1 LALSHLSHKFR
12 VFVSKSRDFDIF
24 PKSAGPRFSAESVI
38 CRGMTAGATR
48 KAVSR
53 LWRIRRRQLRAC
65 SDSESWPQTIQSVPC

>member
-53 LWRIRRRQLRAC
+53 L
-65 SDSESWPQTIQSVPC
+65 